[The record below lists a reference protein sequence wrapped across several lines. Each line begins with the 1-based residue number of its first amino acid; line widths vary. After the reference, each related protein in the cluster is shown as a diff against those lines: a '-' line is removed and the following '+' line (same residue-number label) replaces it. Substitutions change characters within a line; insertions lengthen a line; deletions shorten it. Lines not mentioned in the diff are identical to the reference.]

1 MTKITGKQKKYLKGL
16 AHKLNP
22 VVMVGNKGVSEAV
35 LKEID
40 ATLEAHE
47 LIKIRVRCEDQVE
60 FQETVAEIEEKANAS
75 LIQAIGH
82 SVVLYREAKE
92 AVIKLPN

>member
-1 MTKITGKQKKYLKGL
+1 MIEITGKQKKYLKGL
-16 AHKLNP
+16 AHKLSP
-22 VVMVGNKGVSEAV
+22 VVIVGNKGVSEAV

-47 LIKIRVRCEDQVE
+47 LIKIRVRCDDQVE
-60 FQETVAEIEEKANAS
+60 FKATVVEIQEKASAA
-75 LIQAIGH
+75 LIQTIGH

>member
-22 VVMVGNKGVSEAV
+22 VVMVGNKAFQAV

-47 LIKIRVRCEDQVE
+47 LIKIRVRCEDRR
-60 FQETVAEIEEKANAS
+60 ISANCS
-75 LIQAIGH
+75 
-82 SVVLYREAKE
+82 
-92 AVIKLPN
+92 

>member
-16 AHKLNP
+16 AHKLSP

-47 LIKIRVRCEDQVE
+47 LIKIRVRCEDQGE

-75 LIQAIGH
+75 LIQSIGH

-92 AVIKLPN
+92 AVIKLPS

>member
-16 AHKLNP
+16 AHKLSP

-75 LIQAIGH
+75 LIQSIGH

-92 AVIKLPN
+92 AVIKLPS